1 MKRSTPTTY
10 GLAICVLLGV
20 IGIISLAQLGSDD
33 GPPVGVILSGAV
45 FGVITLVGARMA
57 WRGGRKGGVVAVIV
71 SRVLDALSALPAFF
85 VDDIPDWVPFFVG
98 IFVVLTVVG
107 VGLLVVALRRREFS
121 AA

>member
-1 MKRSTPTTY
+1 MKRSTPTTF

-20 IGIISLAQLGSDD
+20 IGIISLAQLGADD

-57 WRGGRKGGVVAVIV
+57 WRGDRRGVVAVIV
-71 SRVLDALSALPAFF
+71 SRVLDTLSALPAFF

-98 IFVVLTVVG
+98 IFVVLSVVG
-107 VGLLVVALRRREFS
+107 VGLLVVALRRGEFS

>member
-1 MKRSTPTTY
+1 AMKRSTPTTY

-20 IGIISLAQLGSDD
+20 IGIISLAQLGADD

-57 WRGGRKGGVVAVIV
+57 WRGDRRGVLAVIV

-85 VDDIPDWVPFFVG
+85 VDDIPDWSPFFVG
-98 IFVVLTVVG
+98 VFVVLSVVG
-107 VGLLVVALRRREFS
+107 VGLLVVALGRREFS